1 MTTSPTNTSRPGV
14 ASWNI
19 SAKDNPDAYEYYQ
32 SGISEWYEVSSVED
46 GAQRPFFTQNTVCQ
60 FGEYVLGRGRSVGQ
74 TLTRGPAEVRRS
86 GMDAVTIILNF
97 ASTQG
102 DVDGV
107 DINTGP
113 GTVHFRD
120 LSRTSAAQVTAVD
133 AITLVVPRDL
143 APRWLTERQCHGLTV
158 DSSRVLGGLL
168 VNHLSG
174 LGGAAPLM
182 TVDEGI
188 AGIEA
193 ALMLAESALIHSD
206 RLSAND
212 NAAAYRSLRAD
223 AVRLI
228 DRELFNPELG
238 IESLMQELAVSRA
251 TLFRAF
257 SESGGVNLFIK
268 HRRLQKARAALL
280 RRVGH
285 RPTIGEIARAHGF
298 VSESHFSR
306 AFREYCGTAPGALG
320 TLGALGAAPSVVS
333 PHPQQD
339 NNAMRYDV
347 LLGWMKGERD

>member
-1 MTTSPTNTSRPGV
+1 MSTDLTNISRPTI
-14 ASWNI
+14 ASWDI
-19 SAKDNPDAYEYYQ
+19 SVGDDPAAYDYYR
-32 SGISEWYEVSSVED
+32 SGISDWYGVSDIQD
-46 GAQRPFFTQNTVCQ
+46 GAQRPFFTQNTVCH

-97 ASTQG
+97 ASTVG
-102 DVDGV
+102 DVGGIDL
-107 DINTGP
+107 NSGP

-120 LSRTSAAQVTAVD
+120 LSRTSAAHVAEVD

-143 APRWLTERQCHGLTV
+143 APRWLTERQCHGLTL
-158 DSSRVLGGLL
+158 DNSRALGGLL
-168 VNHLSG
+168 INHLSG
-174 LGGAAPLM
+174 LSGAAQQM

-193 ALMLAESALIHSD
+193 TLMLAESALVHSG

-212 NAAAYRSLRAD
+212 NAVAHRSLRAD

-228 DRELFNPELG
+228 DRDLFNPELG
-238 IESLMQELAVSRA
+238 IESLMQDLAVSRA

-257 SESGGVNLFIK
+257 AESGGINLFIK
-268 HRRLQKARAALL
+268 HRRLQKAHAALL
-280 RRVGH
+280 RRVGR

-306 AFREYCGTAPGALG
+306 AFREFCGKAPGALG
-320 TLGALGAAPSVVS
+320 AASPVLS
-333 PHPQQD
+333 PHPQQE
-339 NNAMRYDV
+339 NAMRYDV
-347 LLGWMKGERD
+347 LLDWMKGGRD